1 MSTLYVDNLQPNLG
15 SQVEIPDLKPLA
27 GSVLQVQQSVLTTT
41 WTGGGNG
48 TTFYTTPLTVT
59 LTPANANSKF
69 LVEVSASIGSG
80 YWEIQGRFRRN
91 GTAIGIGDA
100 RGSRARATFLDN
112 RYEAA
117 SAQRNSW
124 GTVTASY
131 LDSPATSSAC
141 TYDLQLNGYSTY
153 AVGLNYNPFSDPNT
167 ADYFATP
174 ISTLTVTEI
183 AQ

>member
-15 SQVEIPDLKPLA
+15 SQVEIPNLKPLA
-27 GSVLQVQQSVLTTT
+27 GSILQVQQSVLTTT
-41 WTGGGNG
+41 WAGGGNA

-69 LVEVSASIGSG
+69 LIEVSASIGSG

-100 RGSRARATFLDN
+100 RGSRARATFVDN
-112 RYEAA
+112 RYEGQ
-117 SAQRNSW
+117 SSVRNAW

-131 LDSPATSSAC
+131 LDSPATSSDC
-141 TYDLQLNGYSTY
+141 TYDLQLNGYSSFV
-153 AVGLNYNPFSDPNT
+153 VGLNYNPYADSDN